1 MADTRPER
9 RFTRIDRLPPYV
21 FNITAELKMAAR
33 RRGEDII
40 DFSMGNPDG
49 ATPPHIVEKLCT
61 VAQRPDTHGY
71 STSRGIP
78 RLRRA
83 ISRWYQDRYDVEID
97 PESEAIVTIGSKE
110 GLAHLML
117 ATLDH
122 GDTVLVPNPSYPIH
136 IYGAVIAGA
145 QVRSVPLVE
154 GVDFFNELERAI
166 RESYP
171 KPKMM
176 ILGFPSN
183 PTAQCV
189 ELEFFEKVVA
199 LAKRYDVLVVHDLAY
214 ADIVYDGWKAPSIMQ
229 VPGARDV
236 AVEFFTLSKSYNM
249 AGWRIGFMVG
259 NKTLVS
265 ALARI
270 KSYHDYGTFTP
281 LQVAAIAALEG
292 DQQCVRDIAEQYK
305 RRRDVL
311 VKGLHEA
318 GWMVEMP
325 KASMYV
331 WAKIPEPYAAMGSLV
346 NVRIIAVMSGG
357 ILFGPWVGIIT
368 GVIAGIHRYLIDIGG
383 VTAIP
388 CFITSILAG
397 CISGWINLKI
407 PKAQRWRVGI
417 LGGMLCETLTMILVI
432 VWAPTTALGID
443 IVSKIGIPMILG
455 SVCIGFIVLLVQS
468 VEGEKEASAARQ
480 AKLAL
485 DIANKTLPLFRHVNS
500 ESLRKVC
507 EIIRDDIHADAVAMT
522 NTDHVLAYVGVGEHN
537 YQNGDDFISP
547 TTRQAMN
554 YGKIIIKNNDEAHR
568 TPEIHSMLVIPL
580 WEKGVVTGT
589 LKIYYCHAH
598 QITSSLQE
606 MAVGLSQIISTQLEV
621 SRAEQLREMANKA
634 ELRALQSK
642 INPHFL
648 FNALNAISSSIRLN
662 PDTARQL
669 IFNLSRYLRYNIE
682 LKDDEQIDIKKELY
696 QIKDYIAIEQARFG
710 DKLTVIYDIDEE
722 VNCCIPSLLIQ
733 PLVENA
739 IVHGI
744 QPCKGKGVVTIS
756 VAECG
761 NRVRI
766 AVRDTG
772 HGIDPKV
779 IERVEANEMPGNKIG
794 LLNVH
799 HRVKLLYGEG
809 LHIRR
814 LEPGTEIAFYIPNQR
829 TPVASQATL
838 LL

>member
-1 MADTRPER
+1 MLLAV
-9 RFTRIDRLPPYV
+9 FDR
-21 FNITAELKMAAR
+21 AA
-33 RRGEDII
+33 
-40 DFSMGNPDG
+40 
-49 ATPPHIVEKLCT
+49 
-61 VAQRPDTHGY
+61 
-71 STSRGIP
+71 
-78 RLRRA
+78 
-83 ISRWYQDRYDVEID
+83 
-97 PESEAIVTIGSKE
+97 
-110 GLAHLML
+110 LML
-117 ATLDH
+117 ICLFFLIRIRLFRELLHKSAHSPKELLAVTAIFSLFALFSTWS
-122 GDTVLVPNPSYPIH
+122 GVP
-136 IYGAVIAGA
+136 
-145 QVRSVPLVE
+145 VE
-154 GVDFFNELERAI
+154 
-166 RESYP
+166 
-171 KPKMM
+171 
-176 ILGFPSN
+176 
-183 PTAQCV
+183 
-189 ELEFFEKVVA
+189 
-199 LAKRYDVLVVHDLAY
+199 
-214 ADIVYDGWKAPSIMQ
+214 
-229 VPGARDV
+229 
-236 AVEFFTLSKSYNM
+236 
-249 AGWRIGFMVG
+249 
-259 NKTLVS
+259 
-265 ALARI
+265 
-270 KSYHDYGTFTP
+270 
-281 LQVAAIAALEG
+281 
-292 DQQCVRDIAEQYK
+292 
-305 RRRDVL
+305 
-311 VKGLHEA
+311 
-318 GWMVEMP
+318 
-325 KASMYV
+325 
-331 WAKIPEPYAAMGSLV
+331 GSLV

-580 WEKGVVTGT
+580 WEKGVVT
-589 LKIYYCHAH
+589 
-598 QITSSLQE
+598 
-606 MAVGLSQIISTQLEV
+606 
-621 SRAEQLREMANKA
+621 
-634 ELRALQSK
+634 
-642 INPHFL
+642 
-648 FNALNAISSSIRLN
+648 
-662 PDTARQL
+662 
-669 IFNLSRYLRYNIE
+669 
-682 LKDDEQIDIKKELY
+682 
-696 QIKDYIAIEQARFG
+696 
-710 DKLTVIYDIDEE
+710 
-722 VNCCIPSLLIQ
+722 
-733 PLVENA
+733 
-739 IVHGI
+739 
-744 QPCKGKGVVTIS
+744 IS